1 MDSSSRDNMVSRSI
15 ISTCLKFVTVLTSD
29 EADIKR
35 CFCFGQRCANCKK
48 KKVIF
53 RIIEMRMISDA

>member
-48 KKVIF
+48 KVIF